1 MSIRDLMKTARKSR
15 RKRKDREMMMYE
27 PKETYY
33 NGFKYRSRTEA
44 RWAYLFDLMGI
55 KYEPERQGYKGHGG
69 IAYLSD
75 FVLPDFGVSVEVKGR
90 QDALMAVEKKLC
102 ASIYENATP
111 AASGLILLK
120 DIPYYECTEEKPLFT
135 TFPMLYWD
143 GKQICLKRVRF
154 AFSQET
160 YLAEL
165 PNVISTSSDLT
176 FPKGT
181 RIDEQKDYNN
191 KTWCRPL
198 ALEHFAY
205 LKARSA
211 QFEFGKTPHGKKLT
225 WEDLVEFKE
234 EEEAKKQKE
243 ERDAEERAR
252 LRAST
257 VPKRRSVIIADSHYK
272 EA

>member
-1 MSIRDLMKTARKSR
+1 
-15 RKRKDREMMMYE
+15 MMMYE
-27 PKETYY
+27 PRETYY

-90 QDALMAVEKKLC
+90 QEALMAVEKKLC

-120 DIPYYECTEEKPLFT
+120 DIPYYDCRRSNPIFT

-143 GKQICLKRVRF
+143 GEQICLKRIRF
-154 AFSQET
+154 KFSLDKET
-160 YLAEL
+160 EL
-165 PNVISTSSDLT
+165 VEIGDVISTSSDLT

-181 RIDEQKDYNN
+181 RIDEQKNY
-191 KTWCRPL
+191 KERVWSRSL
-198 ALEHFAY
+198 AIECFAY
-205 LKARSA
+205 LEARSA
-211 QFEFGKTPHGKKLT
+211 QFEFGKTPQGKKLV
-225 WEDLVEFKE
+225 WEDLVNWEE
-234 EEEAKKQKE
+234 EEEAKKRKE

-252 LRAST
+252 LRAAT
-257 VPKRRSVIIADSHYK
+257 MPKRNSIVSKKHYE